1 MTDLTPTFNQYV
13 NIVESELKPKRPLH
27 PKEKPLYLIKDNFNK
42 ECVEFYQI
50 LTNLSQFVN
59 DIRAE
64 YLAVSDNASNSAS
77 KDKIDEEFNTR
88 VQQCF
93 KKLGALESYESRRQK
108 MVQTTLSKRWFFQED
123 NEQDVYFETEASHRH
138 QVLRFLMESLVN
150 LSKSYE
156 KMQRKRIQREKQ
168 LNSLNFQNIND
179 ELEKDLDNS
188 KIFTSLDRIQR
199 DIEMEEEEE
208 KEKEHT
214 PHFEMSQDQI
224 QELESENKE
233 LLNLKTTQLNQV
245 DNIQQSILDIVNIQN
260 ELSFKLQEQGDQI
273 NNLMDT
279 HSQVELEVREGNRT
293 LNKATRK
300 NKRGAN
306 YLVTICIVLGCL
318 VVIIDFLKFI

>member
-1 MTDLTPTFNQYV
+1 MTDLTPIFNQCV
-13 NIVESELKPKRPLH
+13 NIVQSEIKPKRPLH
-27 PKEKPLYLIKDNFNK
+27 SKEQPLYLIKDTFNK
-42 ECVEFYQI
+42 ECIEFYQI
-50 LTNLSQFVN
+50 LSNLSQL
-59 DIRAE
+59 ITEIKAE
-64 YLAVSDNASNSAS
+64 YLAVSDTASSSAS

-93 KKLGALESYESRRQK
+93 KKIGALESYEQKRQQ
-108 MVQTTLSKRWFFQED
+108 MVKATLLKRWFFQDD
-123 NEQDVYFETEASHRH
+123 NEQDLYFTTEASHRH

-150 LSKSYE
+150 LSKTYE

-168 LNSLNFQNIND
+168 LNSLNFQNINE
-179 ELEKDLDNS
+179 ELERDLDNS
-188 KIFTSLDRIQR
+188 KVFTSLDQIQQ
-199 DIEMEEEEE
+199 DVEKEEE
-208 KEKEHT
+208 KEEET
-214 PHFEMSQDQI
+214 PQFEMSQEQI

-233 LLNLKTTQLNQV
+233 LLNLKTVQLKQV

-279 HSQVELEVREGNRT
+279 HSQVELEVKEGNRT

-318 VVIIDFLKFI
+318 LVIIDFLKFI

>member
-1 MTDLTPTFNQYV
+1 MTDLTPLFTQCV
-13 NIVESELKPKRPLH
+13 NIVQTELKPKKQLH
-27 PKEKPLYLIKDNFNK
+27 PQEKPLYLIKDSFNK
-42 ECVEFYQI
+42 ECVEFYHV
-50 LTNLSQFVN
+50 LSSLCQFITE
-59 DIRAE
+59 IRAE

-93 KKLGALESYESRRQK
+93 KKLGALESYETKRQQ
-108 MVQTTLSKRWFFQED
+108 MVKATLSKRWFFQD
-123 NEQDVYFETEASHRH
+123 NGEQDLYFETEASHRH

-150 LSKSYE
+150 LSKTYE

-188 KIFTSLDRIQR
+188 KMFTSLDQIQQ
-199 DIEMEEEEE
+199 DIEKKEEI
-208 KEKEHT
+208 
-214 PHFEMSQDQI
+214 PQFELSQEQI

-233 LLNLKTTQLNQV
+233 LLNLKTTQLKQV

-279 HSQVELEVREGNRT
+279 HSEVEFEVKEGNRT

-306 YLVTICIVLGCL
+306 YLVSICILLGCL
-318 VVIIDFLKFI
+318 LVIIDFLKFI